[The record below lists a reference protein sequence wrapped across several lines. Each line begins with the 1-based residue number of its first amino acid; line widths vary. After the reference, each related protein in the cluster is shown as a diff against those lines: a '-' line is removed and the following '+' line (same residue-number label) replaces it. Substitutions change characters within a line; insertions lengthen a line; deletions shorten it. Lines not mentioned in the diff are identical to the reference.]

1 MRVLGTPTCALL
13 LVALFCPPRATARG
27 QARANAQLSATVK
40 IFVRRFYS
48 WYVPEALKANEAPA
62 WNVALKFRGEVFS
75 VTLFRALKED
85 SDAQARVSGQVA
97 GLDFD
102 PFLNTQD
109 PCDRYR
115 VGTVAPH
122 GAGFRVAIYGMCSGR
137 RNERP
142 VVIAEVERQR
152 GSWVFADFLYPTIRT
167 DLLRTLKALQ
177 AERQKA
183 KHSR

>member
-1 MRVLGTPTCALL
+1 LRAAVCGAFLPVAGECPGQSPGQRAALRDGGGL
-13 LVALFCPPRATARG
+13 RAAF
-27 QARANAQLSATVK
+27 L
-40 IFVRRFYS
+40 YL
-48 WYVPEALKANEAPA
+48 PEVLKANEAPA
-62 WNVALKFRGEVFS
+62 WNVALKFRREAFS

-85 SDAQARVSGQVA
+85 SDAQARASGEIA

-115 VGTVAPH
+115 VGAVASQ

-137 RNERP
+137 RDERP

-167 DLLRTLKALQ
+167 DLLRTLKALK

-183 KHSR
+183 KHSH